1 MAHILSDVLK
11 SRRGVRAPAGRGQ
24 RGWRRAVL
32 PSLALAVGV
41 GSLGLFGCSSSANKV
56 DASTGTFKFVQ
67 QAPGQSFTELG
78 HRKAAP
84 DLAGTTLNGTK
95 LDLASFRGKIVV
107 VNFWASWC
115 SPCRA
120 ETPNLLQ
127 VSAQKPD
134 VAFLG
139 VNERDPTSPAQAFV
153 RDHKVTYPSI
163 IDKYG
168 TLSAHWPVAVALP
181 TTFVLDPKGDI
192 AARFAGGVTAQTLGP
207 VLDKL
212 AAET

>member
-1 MAHILSDVLK
+1 
-11 SRRGVRAPAGRGQ
+11 
-24 RGWRRAVL
+24 
-32 PSLALAVGV
+32 LAVGV
-41 GSLGLFGCSSSANKV
+41 GSLGLSGCSSSANKV

-84 DLAGTTLNGTK
+84 DLAGTTLTGTK
-95 LDLASFRGKIVV
+95 LDLASFRGKVVV

-115 SPCRA
+115 APCRA
-120 ETPNLLQ
+120 ETPNLIQLA
-127 VSAQKPD
+127 AQKPD

-139 VNERDPTSPAQAFV
+139 VNERDPLSPAQAFV
-153 RDHKVTYPSI
+153 RANKVTYPSI

-181 TTFVLDPKGDI
+181 TTFVLDAKGDI
-192 AARFAGGVTAQTLGP
+192 AARFAGGVTATNLGP

>member
-11 SRRGVRAPAGRGQ
+11 SGRGVRIPAGRGP

-32 PSLALAVGV
+32 PSLALAVGI
-41 GSLGLFGCSSSANKV
+41 GSLGLSGCSSSANKV
-56 DASTGTFKFVQ
+56 DASTGTFKFVP
-67 QAPGQSFTELG
+67 QAPGQDFAELG

-84 DLAGTTLNGTK
+84 NLAGTTLTGTK

-139 VNERDPTSPAQAFV
+139 VDEREDVSPAQAFV
-153 RDHKVTYPSI
+153 RSYKVTYPSI
-163 IDKYG
+163 VDKLG
-168 TLSAHWPVAVALP
+168 TLAAHWPVAVALP
-181 TTFVLDPKGDI
+181 TTFVLDRNGDI
-192 AARFAGGVTAQTLGP
+192 AARFAGGVTAQSLGP